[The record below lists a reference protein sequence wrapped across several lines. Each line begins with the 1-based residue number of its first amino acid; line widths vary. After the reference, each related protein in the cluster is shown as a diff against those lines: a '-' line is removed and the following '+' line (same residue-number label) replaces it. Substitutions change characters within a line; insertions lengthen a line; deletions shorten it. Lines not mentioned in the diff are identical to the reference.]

1 MPIFFVKKQEGAKTG
16 PSFWEFWFSCKF
28 TCVELSHGQ
37 SGWYDV
43 CCEIWRRMRW
53 SKCEDEPS
61 TGSRGEYDSF
71 DCFGSPIRHPVP
83 MQFPVQERL
92 PRGTCSYFSAL
103 QLASPSFRLLTAPP
117 TNSGGS
123 ISINTDDNSDSI
135 NTLTTTTTRDSLHC
149 FLSPNVLKLISPYPF
164 ASIHFIY
171 IRHVSRHRLTES
183 RPNSTPFLL

>member
-1 MPIFFVKKQEGAKTG
+1 
-16 PSFWEFWFSCKF
+16 
-28 TCVELSHGQ
+28 
-37 SGWYDV
+37 
-43 CCEIWRRMRW
+43 
-53 SKCEDEPS
+53 
-61 TGSRGEYDSF
+61 
-71 DCFGSPIRHPVP
+71 

-149 FLSPNVLKLISPYPF
+149 FLSPNVLKLISPTRLLLSISSTLGMSLDTGSQKADQIAHRFFYKFTIVIDNARNILSEPREDPRSDKW
-164 ASIHFIY
+164 ASI
-171 IRHVSRHRLTES
+171 
-183 RPNSTPFLL
+183 LLIWSLPYQK